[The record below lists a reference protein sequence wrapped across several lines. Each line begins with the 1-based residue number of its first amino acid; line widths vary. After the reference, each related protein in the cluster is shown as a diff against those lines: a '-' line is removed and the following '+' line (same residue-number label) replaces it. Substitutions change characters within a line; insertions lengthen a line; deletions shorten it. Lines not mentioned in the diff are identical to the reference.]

1 MKPKGRLTWF
11 TLPETNSKM
20 APENWSKIGTSLE
33 KLGPKHEYS
42 AVQNSHH
49 RTFSRSNSCQ
59 SGDTHQMK
67 VPLLG
72 VFVSSL
78 QIRWATKNTLWP
90 GSLIGILIS
99 WHITIPTYIG
109 EFFIPNLYPK
119 QPVFLRWYEK
129 SAYVVMFLAS
139 LGTPTNS
146 GSTCEA
152 NNTQEESLPKV
163 LLLMLGGGGS
173 SALWSKT
180 MCSSGWSKVLLLS
193 GHLHHFSEHSTGKQS
208 GTIGT
213 NQTHLCRPPRLIWD
227 LHDVKLG
234 DNSFKVW
241 MWCSHWKC
249 WPRIF
254 INPMVV

>member
-33 KLGPKHEYS
+33 TLGPKHEYS

-78 QIRWATKNTLWP
+78 QIRWATKNTSWP

-119 QPVFLRWYEK
+119 QPVFLFIAHVIWEVCICRDVFGFPGRSHKLWHH
-129 SAYVVMFLAS
+129 
-139 LGTPTNS
+139 
-146 GSTCEA
+146 
-152 NNTQEESLPKV
+152 
-163 LLLMLGGGGS
+163 
-173 SALWSKT
+173 LWS
-180 MCSSGWSKVLLLS
+180 
-193 GHLHHFSEHSTGKQS
+193 
-208 GTIGT
+208 
-213 NQTHLCRPPRLIWD
+213 
-227 LHDVKLG
+227 
-234 DNSFKVW
+234 
-241 MWCSHWKC
+241 
-249 WPRIF
+249 
-254 INPMVV
+254 